1 MFKRILALIKK
12 EFLSIWRDPKSRMLI
27 LIPPIMQLFI
37 FAYAITMEIKNID
50 MVVLDRNNS
59 VESRELITR
68 FSDSKWFRKII
79 YVHNENE
86 VKEAIDNQ
94 DVLMAL
100 EINSDFSKNIYA
112 KKPTDVQ
119 VIVDGRQTNS
129 AAIASNYATQIIGS
143 YENDIGL
150 KTPKPS
156 IQADI
161 RSWYNPNLQYI
172 WHTLISLTVILGMVI
187 TLLLTALSVAREREL
202 GTFDQLLVSP
212 ATTFEILAG
221 KTIPPLCI
229 AMCLTTFMTC
239 MAVFFFKVP
248 FVGSIPLFF
257 LSMFVALFS
266 IVGVGLFVS
275 SLCKTQQQAILGAF
289 TFQMPA
295 TLLSGFVSPIEDM
308 PKIFQ
313 IITYADPIR
322 FYLAIQKGIF
332 LKDMS
337 VFDVFTNL
345 VPLMILAFVTLSL
358 AGWMF
363 KRKLD

>member
-59 VESRELITR
+59 VESRELTR
-68 FSDSKWFRKII
+68 RFANSKWFRKIT
-79 YVHNENE
+79 YVRNENE
-86 VKEAIDNQ
+86 VKTAIDNQ
-94 DVLMAL
+94 DVLIAL

-112 KKPTDVQ
+112 EKPTTIQ

-129 AAIASNYATQIIGS
+129 AAIASNYATQIIGTYAS
-143 YENDIGL
+143 EIQPRVQ
-150 KTPKPS
+150 TPS

-161 RSWYNPNLQYI
+161 RSWYNPNLLYI

-187 TLLLTALSVAREREL
+187 TLLLTALSIAREREL

-212 ATTFEILAG
+212 ATSFEILVG
-221 KTIPPLCI
+221 KTVPPLII
-229 AMCLTTFMTC
+229 AMCLSTFMSC
-239 MAVFFFKVP
+239 MAIFFFKVP
-248 FVGSIPLFF
+248 FVGSIALFF
-257 LSMFVALFS
+257 ISMFVALLS
-266 IVGVGLFVS
+266 IVGVGLFIS

-313 IITYADPIR
+313 LITYADPIR
-322 FYLAIQKGIF
+322 FYLSIQKGLF

-337 VFDVFTNL
+337 IYDVFSNL
-345 VPLMILAFVTLSL
+345 IPLMIIAFVTLSL